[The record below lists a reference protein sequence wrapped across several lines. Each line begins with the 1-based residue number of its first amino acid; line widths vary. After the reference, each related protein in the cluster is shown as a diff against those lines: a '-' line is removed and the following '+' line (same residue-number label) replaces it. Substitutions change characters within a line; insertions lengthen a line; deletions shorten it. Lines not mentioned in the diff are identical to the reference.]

1 MCICIVGCI
10 YGYLCGRTCQRG
22 IVSMLDL
29 GVGGCAIQTPIHF
42 EDFACPCALK
52 IMSQLCGELCWAREW
67 RGVVRLC
74 DLVCIY

>member
-1 MCICIVGCI
+1 
-10 YGYLCGRTCQRG
+10 
-22 IVSMLDL
+22 MLDL